1 MERRWVLAACS
12 LAVVAAMAIG
22 TYVAF
27 QHGASTSEG
36 SSRALEA
43 LRTDPLAAR
52 TRPGATLS
60 FVEDRSHKGPDLVTG
75 KPTTTQLLRS
85 FTPIAGST
93 ASLLNRLRAEALAT
107 GWTPE
112 SNALPTEVR
121 ATKGFSFGGG
131 QLVITI
137 DDRVKPAS
145 VVIALTPSNPDL

>member
-1 MERRWVLAACS
+1 MARRWVLAACS
-12 LAVVAAMAIG
+12 VAVVAAIATG
-22 TYVAF
+22 TFVAF
-27 QHGASTSEG
+27 QQRASTSEG
-36 SSRALEA
+36 SLRALEA

-52 TRPGATLS
+52 THPGATLS

-93 ASLLNRLRAEALAT
+93 SSLLNRLRAEALAA
-107 GWTPE
+107 GWFPE
-112 SNALPTEVR
+112 PNALPSEVR
-121 ATKGFSFGGG
+121 ATKGFSFGLG

-137 DDRVKPAS
+137 DDRANPAS